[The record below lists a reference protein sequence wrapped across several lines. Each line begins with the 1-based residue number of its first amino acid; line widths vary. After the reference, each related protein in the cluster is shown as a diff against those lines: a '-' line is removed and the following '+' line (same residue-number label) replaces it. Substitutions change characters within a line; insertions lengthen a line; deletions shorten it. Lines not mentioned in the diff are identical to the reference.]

1 MFGGAFFME
10 QQPTL
15 AEEIRFRK
23 QIQIGFSTVIGL
35 FWMGMASSA
44 YNVLLLDSQNFST
57 AEVGVIMSIY
67 SAIGII
73 APPLWGYVADRM
85 HSVAKAYIIVFAIY
99 AFLVGSMPIF
109 GLMKIAGFSFLAIAL
124 PLTNFVRTPAQ
135 NLMDAWSMLA
145 VNRAKRVPFGV
156 MRLWGSIGWA
166 VSCVLLSFVAE
177 KAGIPIVFMLCGCI
191 SVVVCLYSVRLNHKI
206 PLQQGKKKE
215 EKQEHTK
222 INPALL
228 FKNYY
233 FVVLLIFHF
242 IIQMMGNS
250 SMLFL
255 PYVFRSVGMEA
266 DMAGAVTGIKALME
280 VPFLLAGGLLVRRF
294 KLPPMIGAAGCIY
307 ALEHFLYTQL
317 SSPIL
322 SPLVSS
328 MGPALI
334 LCIQMLS
341 GLANGLYLFT
351 SVQYAYRLAPPELS
365 ASAQTFLGMSMS
377 MGAICASLLG
387 GILIEITGVTG
398 YYTLTSTVMLVGAVL
413 FGLSFVFGEKVL
425 KIPRPKAASATEA
438 LEE

>member
-1 MFGGAFFME
+1 ME

-15 AEEIRFRK
+15 AEEIRLRK
-23 QIQIGFSTVIGL
+23 RIQIGFSTVIGL

-57 AEVGVIMSIY
+57 AEVGIIMAIY

-85 HSVAKAYIIVFAIY
+85 HSVAKAYIIVFAIC
-99 AFLVGSMPIF
+99 AFLVAFMPIF
-109 GLMKIAGFSFLAIAL
+109 GIIKIAGFSFLAIAL

-145 VNRAKRVPFGV
+145 VARAKRVPFGV

-166 VSCVLLSFVAE
+166 ISCVLLSF
-177 KAGIPIVFMLCGCI
+177 
-191 SVVVCLYSVRLNHKI
+191 RLNHRI
-206 PLQQGKKKE
+206 PLQQEPKE
-215 EKQEHTK
+215 GEKQQRPK

-242 IIQMMGNS
+242 LIQMMSNS
-250 SMLFL
+250 SGLFL

-266 DMAGAVTGIKALME
+266 DLAGAVTGIKALME
-280 VPFLLAGGLLVRRF
+280 VPFLLAGGLLVRKF
-294 KLPPMIGAAGCIY
+294 KLPPMIAAVGCIY

-317 SSPIL
+317 SSPLL
-322 SPLVSS
+322 SPLVSC

-398 YYTLTSTVMLVGAVL
+398 YYTLTSIVTLVGVVL
-413 FGLSFVFGEKVL
+413 FGLSFAFGEKVL
-425 KIPRPKAASATEA
+425 KIPRPKAASATE
-438 LEE
+438 E